1 MLTDREKEISKFV
14 DSIITQEE
22 WVKNKKKHINYLKKK
37 FTKELEKYTFVK
49 STSELKKLKLG
60 GYIRYFNIN
69 DELKWG
75 GILCNINYDNV
86 SMNHIIVV
94 KNITEGHNAFYN
106 ICFEKNIIFY
116 RNHMTTEDK
125 TRELFISYLDYNDDL

>member
-14 DSIITQEE
+14 DSIITQKE
-22 WVKNKKKHINYLKKK
+22 WVKNKTKHINYLKKK

-49 STSELKKLKLG
+49 SINELKKLKFG
-60 GYIRYFNIN
+60 GYIRYVNMN

-75 GILCNINYDNV
+75 GILCNINYDNI
-86 SMNHIIVV
+86 SMNHIIVI
-94 KNITEGHNAFYN
+94 KKITEERTIYYN

-116 RNHMTTEDK
+116 RNYMTTEDK